1 MIKIFFFKRTLHK
14 FVLSI
19 TTTKDGVTIP
29 RQGEIIVYENK
40 TYKVVYLT
48 HNLDNGDVN
57 VYAR

>member
-1 MIKIFFFKRTLHK
+1 MIKIFFFKRALHK

-19 TTTKDGVTIP
+19 TIPIGGVAVP

-40 TYKVVYLT
+40 SYKVVYLAY
-48 HNLDNGDVN
+48 NLDNGDIS